1 MLDNRLKKIA
11 ELVSGKGTAVDVGT
25 DHAYLAAELITSGK
39 CSRVIA
45 SDIKEGPLD
54 SARHTVEKFGV
65 QDKVEL
71 ILSDGLE
78 KVPLENVSDIII
90 AGMGGETI
98 ADIVSRIK
106 DDNIRL
112 IMQPMTKVELLRRK
126 LYEMGYEVT
135 EEHLVADGDKMYVII
150 VAENAGDW
158 RQLTEFEALYGF
170 FDNDE
175 LGNEYRKK
183 EAQRLIKV
191 SEALSGSG
199 NVSGA
204 QHFAALAYKMENGC
218 DSVRINDIY
227 SSLDTLYPFSLQDS
241 WDNSG
246 LLVENYGMECSKV
259 VLSLDI
265 TRKVV
270 NEASK
275 KGAELII
282 SHHPVIFEPLRTITR
297 DSAVYELINNG
308 IAAICMHTNLDI
320 SEGGTNGVIL
330 RELRKKYQLT
340 GEPEPFE
347 EIGGGRHYGWIIQL
361 AEPICPEELAQGL
374 KSVFSCEYVRMS
386 RCSREISRIA
396 FCSGSGGSML
406 GEALTKNCDALIT
419 GDVKH
424 DVWVSANNSSVSL
437 FDCGHFHTENI
448 VLSELR
454 RAIEERFPQLDI
466 EIAEES
472 IDPCKYV

>member
-150 VAENAGDW
+150 
-158 RQLTEFEALYGF
+158 
-170 FDNDE
+170 
-175 LGNEYRKK
+175 
-183 EAQRLIKV
+183 
-191 SEALSGSG
+191 
-199 NVSGA
+199 
-204 QHFAALAYKMENGC
+204 C
-218 DSVRINDIY
+218 
-227 SSLDTLYPFSLQDS
+227 
-241 WDNSG
+241 
-246 LLVENYGMECSKV
+246 
-259 VLSLDI
+259 
-265 TRKVV
+265 
-270 NEASK
+270 
-275 KGAELII
+275 
-282 SHHPVIFEPLRTITR
+282 
-297 DSAVYELINNG
+297 
-308 IAAICMHTNLDI
+308 
-320 SEGGTNGVIL
+320 
-330 RELRKKYQLT
+330 
-340 GEPEPFE
+340 
-347 EIGGGRHYGWIIQL
+347 
-361 AEPICPEELAQGL
+361 
-374 KSVFSCEYVRMS
+374 
-386 RCSREISRIA
+386 
-396 FCSGSGGSML
+396 
-406 GEALTKNCDALIT
+406 
-419 GDVKH
+419 
-424 DVWVSANNSSVSL
+424 
-437 FDCGHFHTENI
+437 
-448 VLSELR
+448 
-454 RAIEERFPQLDI
+454 
-466 EIAEES
+466 
-472 IDPCKYV
+472 